1 MGGATALLLICGAI
15 AWKVYKMVIRHKQ
28 RYLIN
33 KAYRE
38 AKKRRKTEVI
48 KRGRGS
54 PLYLIP

>member
-15 AWKVYKMVIRHKQ
+15 AWKVYKMVTRHKQ

-38 AKKRRKTEVI
+38 AKEKEKW
-48 KRGRGS
+48 K
-54 PLYLIP
+54 L